1 MPPQVE
7 DIAFIYPDRTERAA
21 AAYRKSRP
29 KARVVCTLSS
39 GDERTVY
46 VPARVARAAAKETP
60 DLPCDIGGLTN
71 WIDAVGRRVCYAA
84 LVEMLAQRD
93 HGESEARDKLARI
106 GYPPA
111 AIDEAVE
118 RARSSRFLDEERY
131 MRYFIAER
139 LRRGWGRRKIEQELR
154 RKGAD
159 PTQLADY
166 PDAFFSDDEDRCRA
180 AELLRRKPIPD
191 VRPFEKLIRFLMGR
205 GFSYG
210 VAADAVKA
218 RLSED
223 GDEA

>member
-46 VPARVARAAAKETP
+46 VPARVARAVAKETP
-60 DLPCDIGGLTN
+60 DLPCDIGELIN

-93 HGESEARDKLARI
+93 HGESEARDKLARS
-106 GYPPA
+106 G
-111 AIDEAVE
+111 
-118 RARSSRFLDEERY
+118 RFLDEERY

-191 VRPFEKLIRFLMGR
+191 VRPFEKLVRFLMGR